1 MSAEIHTGRT
11 EGWNHPLPARLHQP
25 AFALL
30 LAAIAANV
38 LWALDTTTGKAMPS
52 FVEGAPWACGLLS
65 LAVGLTRRLP
75 LQNIAFALIGLL
87 AFSGA
92 LECLTAQTGIP
103 FGLRRASAA
112 SRSVLGMPWFSP
124 FLWATLVL
132 SARGIARLMLKP
144 LRQTGFYGLWV
155 LGVAVLLVML
165 AWLALV
171 PVAAAGYWWNCQI
184 PAGIRNWHG
193 LPWLSLP
200 SIPVAALLQLAF
212 VTPWLLNKKPV
223 RQPLDLHPLA
233 VWSCL
238 LAWLMARQALAGL
251 HGPLLLTAGFFGATL
266 GATLWG
272 LKTAQAPVAEASPT
286 SPTER
291 D

>member
-1 MSAEIHTGRT
+1 MHTGQT
-11 EGWNHPLPARLHQP
+11 EGWSHPLPARLHQP
-25 AFALL
+25 AFGLL
-30 LAAIAANV
+30 LAAITANV
-38 LWALDTTTGKAMPS
+38 AWTLPATPAAPPPS
-52 FVEGAPWACGLLS
+52 LVEGAPWACGLCS
-65 LAVGLTRRLP
+65 LAVGLARRLP
-75 LQNIAFALIGLL
+75 LQNVAFALTGLL

-103 FGLRRASAA
+103 FGLRRADAGDGSIF
-112 SRSVLGMPWFSP
+112 GMPWFSP
-124 FLWATLVL
+124 FLWAALIL

-144 LRQTGFYGLWV
+144 LRQAGFYGLWV

-165 AWLALV
+165 AWLVVV
-171 PVAAAGYWWNCQI
+171 PVATAGHWWDSRI
-184 PAGIRNWHG
+184 PSGIRHWHG
-193 LPWLSLP
+193 LTWLSLP
-200 SIPVAALLQLAF
+200 AIPVAALLQLAF

-223 RQPLDLHPLA
+223 RQPLDVHPLA

-251 HGPLLLTAGFFGATL
+251 HGPLLFTAGLLGGSL

-272 LKTAQAPVAEASPT
+272 LKTAKAPTAGTSPKSPT
-286 SPTER
+286 GS

>member
-1 MSAEIHTGRT
+1 MHTGQT
-11 EGWNHPLPARLHQP
+11 EGWSHPLPARLHQP
-25 AFALL
+25 AFGLL
-30 LAAIAANV
+30 LAAITGNV
-38 LWALDTTTGKAMPS
+38 AWTLTATPAVPPPS

-65 LAVGLTRRLP
+65 LAVGLARRLP
-75 LQNIAFALIGLL
+75 LQNIAFTLAGLL

-103 FGLRRASAA
+103 FGLRRADA
-112 SRSVLGMPWFSP
+112 SGSSILGMPWFSP

-165 AWLALV
+165 AWLVLV
-171 PVAAAGYWWNCQI
+171 PVAAVGHWWDSQI
-184 PAGIRNWHG
+184 PAGIRHWHG

-223 RQPLDLHPLA
+223 RQPLDVHPLA
-233 VWSCL
+233 VWSGL

-251 HGPLLLTAGFFGATL
+251 HGPMLLTAGILGATL

-272 LKTAQAPVAEASPT
+272 LKTAQATETAAAPT